1 MSTAIITTDTYKDHQ
16 VTPGHPENEGR
27 VTAIIEKL
35 KLKKNKLIWKKQKKF
50 DYKIIED
57 THGKKFTS
65 NILGSFPKEGFGFFD
80 PDTPVVSKSKQA
92 AIDVIGGA
100 IQAVDGIE
108 KKNFNN
114 AFVVA
119 RPPGHHSGTPQGPKG
134 FCTFNNISI
143 ATNYL
148 INKYKY
154 KRIAVV
160 DVDVH
165 HGDGSQ
171 SLFWDNKNVF
181 FASTHQG
188 GGFYPGTGKEN
199 EKGKYNNIMNIP
211 MEAGTNSEEYLNAYD
226 RILSKLKLYKPEF
239 ILMSFGIDGH
249 KDDPIGQMKLSSND
263 YYTITKRTLE
273 IAKQCC
279 DGKFV
284 SLLEGGYHAI
294 SNAESS
300 DEHVNALLEFN

>member
-35 KLKKNKLIWKKQKKF
+35 KLKKNKLIWKKPKKF
-50 DYKIIED
+50 DLKIIED
-57 THGKKFTS
+57 THGKQFTDDVLS
-65 NILGSFPKEGFGFFD
+65 SFPKEGFGFFD

-92 AIDVIGGA
+92 ALDVIGAA

-108 KKNFNN
+108 KGSFNN
-114 AFVVA
+114 AYVVA
-119 RPPGHHSGTPQGPKG
+119 RPPGHHSGTALGPKG

-143 ATNYL
+143 ASNYL

-154 KRIAVV
+154 KKVAVL
-160 DVDVH
+160 DIDVH

-199 EKGKYNNIMNIP
+199 EKGKYNNITNIP
-211 MEAGTNSEEYLNAYD
+211 MEAGTNSEQYLNAYD
-226 RILSKLKLYKPEF
+226 RILTKLKSYNPEF

-249 KDDPIGQMKLSSND
+249 QDDPIGQMKLKSKD

-279 DGKFV
+279 SGKFV
-284 SLLEGGYHAI
+284 SCLEGGYSEL
-294 SNAESS
+294 SNKESS
-300 DEHVNALLEFN
+300 NEHVNALLEFN